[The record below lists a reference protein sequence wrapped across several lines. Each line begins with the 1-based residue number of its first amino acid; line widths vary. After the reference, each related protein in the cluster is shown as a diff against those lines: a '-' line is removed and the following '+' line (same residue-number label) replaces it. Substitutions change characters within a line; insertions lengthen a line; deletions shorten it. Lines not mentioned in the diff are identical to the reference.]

1 MKSGETRL
9 ESPVRAVNTRAAM
22 ADIYRNGLKVH
33 QEISAANASPYKVN
47 DRQEL
52 ISSSVFHL
60 IQHMQDVPVLVVP
73 TIETRLDG
81 VSIFEQGSRWGSI
94 LPAFWSFMLAARARG
109 LGTAWTTLHLVYERE
124 VAEVLGIPWERFTN
138 HARVTDAHLLALALH
153 RKGALA
159 TFDRGI
165 ANLLPVGAPAD
176 AVVIVV

>member
-1 MKSGETRL
+1 MSTRRPSAAGTTRKEGDRTML
-9 ESPVRAVNTRAAM
+9 LDLTPVELLTTTRTVRKRLDFTRPVDRSIVEECLRLAWQAPNGSNQQMYGWVCVDDPDTRAAM

-33 QEISAANASPYKVN
+33 QEISAANPSPYKVN

-94 LPAFWSFMLAARARG
+94 LPAVWNFMLALR
-109 LGTAWTTLHLVYERE
+109 LH
-124 VAEVLGIPWERFTN
+124 GM
-138 HARVTDAHLLALALH
+138 
-153 RKGALA
+153 G
-159 TFDRGI
+159 
-165 ANLLPVGAPAD
+165 
-176 AVVIVV
+176 